1 MPPYLLVV
9 ESDPDLQQ
17 RIGSTLREAHYE
29 LAAETDAAWAK
40 RSLLVRPPDG
50 VILDTHLSDGSG
62 FSVAEALRQDP
73 DTEHVPIFFVA
84 SRFRG
89 ASHQA
94 ETRRRFAPAEYL
106 TTPLDLDSLLAMVL
120 ETVPPSDPGRPGAVA
135 DYPPSSPAMRAF
147 TDNAQRR
154 ERRSVEAAAREL
166 VDPELRGSLAFQPF
180 ARILQRIY
188 TDRLTGALL
197 LMRDAIKKIVYFAE
211 GYPVSVRSNL
221 LGECLGQ
228 ILLSQKLITRHVLDE
243 SLRRMKAQRKH
254 QGTVLVEMGALSPY
268 NLERA
273 LVAQMEAKF
282 FEIFSWQAGDF
293 AFKQG
298 KNAPDE
304 PVRLERA
311 PAALT
316 LEGVRRHYD
325 QERIRAVLAPFS
337 GQFVAPSRDP
347 HRRMQDITPDPGE
360 RRFVESLDGSLRLE
374 AALANAPIPI
384 QKARLLLVAMSE
396 SGMIEAARASRR
408 GDARAD
414 LAEDAQT
421 PGPERPSDNK
431 GREELVAT
439 LEAMRG
445 QTHFEVLGVPAEAS
459 PGEVDSAYEGLAR
472 EYHPDHFRFRPEDV
486 RALGLKIFDRLG
498 ESQATLRDPGRRR
511 KYQAQIDRERAARE
525 EHEEDGA
532 VFVQRSSPGGAAE
545 QVYFAGVEHLRARR
559 YRDAVQAFRQ
569 ACHLAPQEAG
579 YRGALGWAI
588 FRQAPADIDAI
599 QAGLAELRRAVQMDP
614 NDPWVRISL
623 GRFFAETGYPD
634 DAISEFEVAL
644 RLNPGLPD
652 IEEEIRR
659 LRGQT

>member
-17 RIGSTLREAHYE
+17 RIGATLREAHYE

-62 FSVAEALRQDP
+62 FTVAEALRQDP

-84 SRFRG
+84 SKGRG

-106 TTPLDLDSLLAMVL
+106 PTPLDLDSLLAMVL
-120 ETVPPSDPGRPGAVA
+120 ETIPPTDPGLTSPVA
-135 DYPPSSPAMRAF
+135 DYPPSSPAMRAY

-154 ERRSVEAAAREL
+154 EKRVVEAAAKEM

-180 ARILQRIY
+180 ARVLQRIY
-188 TDRLTGALL
+188 TDRMTGALL
-197 LMRDAIKKIVYFAE
+197 LMRDSVKKIVYFAE

-228 ILLSQKLITRHVLDE
+228 ILLQQKMISRQTLEE
-243 SLRRMKAQRKH
+243 SLRRMKAHRRH
-254 QGTVLVEMGALSPY
+254 QGAVLVEMGALSPY
-268 NLERA
+268 NLSRA

-282 FEIFSWQAGDF
+282 FEIFAWRTGDF

-298 KNAPDE
+298 KTAHDE

-337 GQFVAPSRDP
+337 GQYVAPSRDP
-347 HRRMQDITPDPGE
+347 LRRMQDITSDPGE

-374 AALANAPIPI
+374 AALAAAPIPI

-396 SGMIEAARASRR
+396 SGMIEAARAARR
-408 GDARAD
+408 DGRGELGDD
-414 LAEDAQT
+414 VQT
-421 PGPERPSDNK
+421 PGPERPPDNK

-445 QTHFEVLGVPAEAS
+445 QSHFEVLGVSPDAS
-459 PGEVDSAYEGLAR
+459 PGEVDSAYESLAR

-498 ESQATLRDPGRRR
+498 EAQATLRDPGRRR
-511 KYQAQIDRERAARE
+511 KYQAQIERERAARE
-525 EHEEDGA
+525 ELDDSQA
-532 VFVQRSSPGGAAE
+532 LFIQRSSPGNAAE
-545 QVYFAGVEHLRARR
+545 QVYFAGVEHLRARH
-559 YRDAVQAFRQ
+559 YREAVQAFRQ
-569 ACHLAPQEAG
+569 ASQLAPQEAG

-634 DAISEFEVAL
+634 DAIAEFEVAL